1 MRWRRLKHV
10 DFACQPFW
18 RASDFAIPLSFSFGF
33 LALLSLMAPKK
44 VKAEK
49 SKCKWCHS
57 CFLTA
62 PNPLTQ
68 NPPEND
74 LLKRRSAGSLECRPC
89 ANMYT
94 ASPDYSHLSRK
105 GLEEHLLVKENM
117 DQFLAARESWCEKAR
132 AGKRTSKNN
141 ATSAENAT
149 YAETASSFETKQVV
163 GFLWPVA
170 LLKAHGK
177 PIPKKLQVIQHQGAP
192 VKGAVLVEN
201 VVGAIEL
208 ASTSSKTAK
217 RVVETGRDD
226 SDQEGEAD
234 AAFVSM
240 QKRLR
245 VTGAANED
253 KTEISVKFPTKA
265 NLDDVEGE
273 MQMLLWGDGP
283 ASSSCKAS
291 VHDRGGVS
299 SGDESAATRGTRHK
313 SKKSRN
319 KAPKK
324 EGGDL
329 PSGTSS
335 AAGGDADAD
344 ASMWALSLTAGVA
357 KRGRAG
363 KVAAAESRELDKS
376 ETIILLAQQM
386 KNALEDS
393 RQIMGVTVSKASA
406 MKDKVEARL
415 SEDSTK
421 LLSETIRREG
431 TSCRAAVIWQNLKD
445 CATTLAGITDFVEAL
460 HDEEAAPATLRSRAA
475 AIGDLGVKLPPNVKS
490 VICRRAVDELVQQSA
505 WEQVFTF
512 LDPRGSASDGIA
524 QILPA
529 ETPSDKVDDM
539 CHDFQV
545 GCITQSVGKLLLR
558 GQEDAGQGDQVQAM
572 TASANQLWSFIKAF
586 RASNII
592 DKVAPDKSNLLE
604 DMCRLQILAR
614 ICVEPGLPA
623 ASECDSIEAAK
634 SVLTKTKSSPF
645 YCAVTV
651 LPVGVFLCAT
661 AAQKVCQARLA
672 TIDVVK
678 PG

>member
-1 MRWRRLKHV
+1 L
-10 DFACQPFW
+10 
-18 RASDFAIPLSFSFGF
+18 SDSW
-33 LALLSLMAPKK
+33 AL
-44 VKAEK
+44 
-49 SKCKWCHS
+49 
-57 CFLTA
+57 TY
-62 PNPLTQ
+62 
-68 NPPEND
+68 
-74 LLKRRSAGSLECRPC
+74 G
-89 ANMYT
+89 
-94 ASPDYSHLSRK
+94 
-105 GLEEHLLVKENM
+105 
-117 DQFLAARESWCEKAR
+117 RE
-132 AGKRTSKNN
+132 G
-141 ATSAENAT
+141 ENAT

-192 VKGAVLVEN
+192 VQGAVLVEN

-234 AAFVSM
+234 A
-240 QKRLR
+240 
-245 VTGAANED
+245 
-253 KTEISVKFPTKA
+253 
-265 NLDDVEGE
+265 
-273 MQMLLWGDGP
+273 
-283 ASSSCKAS
+283 
-291 VHDRGGVS
+291 
-299 SGDESAATRGTRHK
+299 
-313 SKKSRN
+313 
-319 KAPKK
+319 
-324 EGGDL
+324 
-329 PSGTSS
+329 
-335 AAGGDADAD
+335 GDADA
-344 ASMWALSLTAGVA
+344 SLG
-357 KRGRAG
+357 RWSCQLFLQGRAG

-445 CATTLAGITDFVEAL
+445 CATTLAGITLGGNFT
-460 HDEEAAPATLRSRAA
+460 PRSPIAA
-475 AIGDLGVKLPPNVKS
+475 ALERNV
-490 VICRRAVDELVQQSA
+490 A
-505 WEQVFTF
+505 
-512 LDPRGSASDGIA
+512 GSAS
-524 QILPA
+524 ILPA

-539 CHDFQV
+539 CH
-545 GCITQSVGKLLLR
+545 
-558 GQEDAGQGDQVQAM
+558 EDAGQGDQVQAM

-651 LPVGVFLCAT
+651 LPVGVFLCA
-661 AAQKVCQARLA
+661 QLRRFARLLSHA
-672 TIDVVK
+672 QVG
-678 PG
+678 P